1 MRSLTSETDRSIETT
16 DLATNHVVPWPFT
29 TEMLELPQQV
39 FWVLVQIGYQQNM
52 RSLEN
57 GAILISVQPGVSV
70 FASGLLYTNLVA
82 AARWE
87 SGPGEDQF
95 VILRQTTFYARY
107 GNIFAEM
114 CTKLKTQAEAKK
126 LDGWQMLQKHSSVG
140 KSASVN
146 GIVCS
151 KP

>member
-1 MRSLTSETDRSIETT
+1 
-16 DLATNHVVPWPFT
+16 
-29 TEMLELPQQV
+29 
-39 FWVLVQIGYQQNM
+39 M

-57 GAILISVQPGVSV
+57 GTILSSVQPGVFV

-87 SGPGEDQF
+87 SGSGEDQL
-95 VILRQTTFYARY
+95 VIPRQTTFYARY

-126 LDGWQMLQKHSSVG
+126 VDGWQMLQKHSSVG